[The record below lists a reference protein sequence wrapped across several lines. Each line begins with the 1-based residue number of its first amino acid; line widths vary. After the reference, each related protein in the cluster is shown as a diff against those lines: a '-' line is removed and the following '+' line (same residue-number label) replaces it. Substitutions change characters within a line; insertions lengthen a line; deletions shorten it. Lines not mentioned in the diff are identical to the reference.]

1 MDRRKFIKKSGT
13 VSAALLGT
21 STILAGVGYGFSD
34 DKNINIAVIGT
45 GDRGKGLMPLLNSIE
60 NVTLYACC
68 DSIPFRLEEG
78 LKRAGENVK
87 GYADYK
93 ELLKDKAIDAVIVST
108 TFNMHDEIAM
118 AAVKANK
125 HVYCEKTLAK
135 GYDGINHLLN
145 SVKSSNK
152 IFQSGHQYHCSK
164 LYEHIVALIKKGKV
178 GKIAAFE
185 CQWNRHGDWRRKVDH
200 PDMERIINW
209 RMYKEYSGGLTAEL
223 CSHQIDFV
231 NWVLEANPEKVMGT
245 GGVDYWKDGRET
257 YDNVHLIYSYPNGVN
272 AKFSCL
278 TSNANEGYQIKIMGD
293 KGTILLDYDKAT
305 FYPEG
310 KTKAVQQD
318 VDGVSGATA
327 KAKYG
332 YGEAINIEHEEP
344 TKQAMIDFRDNI
356 LNNTMPKSN
365 VITGAKAAICVQM
378 GLDAMYNETIVH
390 WNPKFNNLG

>member
-1 MDRRKFIKKSGT
+1 
-13 VSAALLGT
+13 
-21 STILAGVGYGFSD
+21 
-34 DKNINIAVIGT
+34 
-45 GDRGKGLMPLLNSIE
+45 
-60 NVTLYACC
+60 
-68 DSIPFRLEEG
+68 
-78 LKRAGENVK
+78 
-87 GYADYK
+87 
-93 ELLKDKAIDAVIVST
+93 
-108 TFNMHDEIAM
+108 
-118 AAVKANK
+118 
-125 HVYCEKTLAK
+125 
-135 GYDGINHLLN
+135 
-145 SVKSSNK
+145 
-152 IFQSGHQYHCSK
+152 
-164 LYEHIVALIKKGKV
+164 
-178 GKIAAFE
+178 
-185 CQWNRHGDWRRKVDH
+185 
-200 PDMERIINW
+200 
-209 RMYKEYSGGLTAEL
+209 
-223 CSHQIDFV
+223 
-231 NWVLEANPEKVMGT
+231 MGT

-332 YGEAINIEHEEP
+332 YGEVIHIEHEEP